1 LYELYGTD
9 NSGIGGNVN
18 LDPEKSKTNE
28 LYGKYNFS
36 NKLSF
41 ASTAF
46 RTTIFDRIESNAAY
60 SRHENQLIDLN
71 QEGLENELSYKGNN
85 QIFSIFTNFTKSR
98 STKGQAQNRRPD
110 LNYGSNYLKKFVS
123 SPIGAFNLNLNYKY
137 TGKHTDYDG
146 AKNTRQK
153 STDIV
158 NLSFS
163 KKLFGYDFSLS
174 ISNLLNER
182 YERPATY
189 SQDGRQFRLGFKRNY

>member
-1 LYELYGTD
+1 MLIIDNFFKSNYTD
-9 NSGIGGNVN
+9 
-18 LDPEKSKTNE
+18 SK
-28 LYGKYNFS
+28 KYNNNIKKTKKFF
-36 NKLSF
+36 N
-41 ASTAF
+41 AF
-46 RTTIFDRIESNAAY
+46 
-60 SRHENQLIDLN
+60 LIDLKN
-71 QEGLENELSYKGNN
+71 YKIPLLESYKKDYEYD
-85 QIFSIFTNFTKSR
+85 FSKTMV
-98 STKGQAQNRRPD
+98 
-110 LNYGSNYLKKFVS
+110 KKFSKYKNIIV
-123 SPIGAFNLNLNYKY
+123 IGMGGSILGTKTIYSFLGKKIRKKVFFFDNLDFNLNLNYKY

-163 KKLFGYDFSLS
+163 KKLFGYGFSLS

>member
-1 LYELYGTD
+1 MPDGCLY
-9 NSGIGGNVN
+9 
-18 LDPEKSKTNE
+18 
-28 LYGKYNFS
+28 
-36 NKLSF
+36 
-41 ASTAF
+41 
-46 RTTIFDRIESNAAY
+46 
-60 SRHENQLIDLN
+60 
-71 QEGLENELSYKGNN
+71 N

-110 LNYGSNYLKKFVS
+110 LNYGSNYLKKFAS

-137 TGKHTDYDG
+137 TSKHTDYDG

-163 KKLFGYDFSLS
+163 KKLFYYDFSLS